1 MWIKN
6 KIIIHVR
13 TYIYIRRKFFFKIWK
28 KVCGL
33 KKSLYI
39 CNVIKKQKKMDIR
52 ETKQRVLTNKHYYV
66 LEHHYSCN
74 CCKINGIEFITQT
87 LYIYVNTEVK
97 NINNVIDIKMN
108 LNVEDCNNVTI
119 AKFRNID
126 GYKINTNTYDFDE
139 ELCGN
144 LLLIVGEVKKNENYY
159 NKKQKQKK

>member
-6 KIIIHVR
+6 KIIIHAR

-66 LEHHYSCN
+66 LEHNYSCN